1 MCPHGEHVVLLTR
14 YAFCNLH
21 GKRVVVGTVS
31 VLILPARRLL
41 FLPCCLTQRKFLMSK
56 ILTRS
61 FRDNSCIFCLT
72 VRTCRAR
79 VITKVAKIL
88 WMVTYDEKESTAKWL
103 IRRQSLC
110 GYYRFREAHE
120 VMRQRPDPMIGG
132 LVYETLSLV
141 CAEFQIANVG
151 GSSHQSL

>member
-1 MCPHGEHVVLLTR
+1 
-14 YAFCNLH
+14 
-21 GKRVVVGTVS
+21 
-31 VLILPARRLL
+31 
-41 FLPCCLTQRKFLMSK
+41 MSK
-56 ILTRS
+56 TLTRS

-88 WMVTYDEKESTAKWL
+88 WMVTYDEKKSTAKWL

-110 GYYRFREAHE
+110 GCYRFREAHE